1 MWPKN
6 VTNSWGSGTF
16 RCMLHW
22 HMSLKRAS
30 MQTIPAIKKTNS
42 ASFFHFVY
50 FLCHARVSATFSEIV
65 SKNKHSGVFAI
76 FLAFNLH
83 PRFPC
88 QVNTLLP
95 LQTAF
100 CRKMCHNRIQLIKII
115 KRMFWQ
121 SMVHMYVVR
130 GPQNLVS
137 PARFPQPSPLMFVL
151 VGHATP
157 RYGCQTRNPKNGV
170 AHADCTQKDWL
181 QKINSKCPRALLL
194 LWNASSASP
203 VASASCQGS
212 CWTRDLL
219 NTFK

>member
-1 MWPKN
+1 M
-6 VTNSWGSGTF
+6 VQV
-16 RCMLHW
+16 R
-22 HMSLKRAS
+22 
-30 MQTIPAIKKTNS
+30 
-42 ASFFHFVY
+42 
-50 FLCHARVSATFSEIV
+50 
-65 SKNKHSGVFAI
+65 SGVCCTGICRWRGPRCKPSQRLKKQIRPVFSTSFISFVTQGFLQHFPKLFRKTSTPAFLQY

-194 LWNASSASP
+194 LWNA
-203 VASASCQGS
+203 
-212 CWTRDLL
+212 
-219 NTFK
+219 